1 MIQGVYEKDGE
12 KTVFIGNGLI
22 EIEPVPSEKRIN
34 LHAITGAL
42 KAKKR
47 KPHRRIDH
55 FTPAQAVFSGM
66 AWGLPIGIMTC
77 VAMATW
83 GVFRWASIVSIAVFV
98 LWVWQNYWR
107 KH

>member
-1 MIQGVYEKDGE
+1 MIKGTYLKEGE
-12 KTVFIGNGLI
+12 VTEVIYGNGLI
-22 EIEPVPSEKRIN
+22 EIEPVPSKETY
-34 LHAITGAL
+34 LHAITGAM

-55 FTPAQAVFSGM
+55 FTPAQAVFSGT

-98 LWVWQNYWR
+98 LWLWQNYWR